1 MWLRRAQ
8 RRGVSS
14 EWAMETERVNCECVA
29 EQIHVHVAPKA
40 FTILRSIAFSYS
52 LSLSLWL
59 WQWQHSC
66 FADCKCEGF
75 AHCISIYMANL
86 FRLAL
91 GNGRQT
97 SARLTSLLLCLS
109 LLTRYCCCF
118 ALLCLKGLVMVLLYN
133 CTCCCCCRR
142 HETRNGRRKFVKLLA
157 YLNLNE
163 P

>member
-1 MWLRRAQ
+1 MRMRCRANPCT
-8 RRGVSS
+8 RTYICSS
-14 EWAMETERVNCECVA
+14 AKSFYYFPLNC
-29 EQIHVHVAPKA
+29 
-40 FTILRSIAFSYS
+40 FLLLSFS
-52 LSLSLWL
+52 LSLSDNY
-59 WQWQHSC
+59 SC

-97 SARLTSLLLCLS
+97 RPASHLSYSLSLSAHPLLLLCS
-109 LLTRYCCCF
+109 
-118 ALLCLKGLVMVLLYN
+118 ALFKGLVMVLLYN
-133 CTCCCCCRR
+133 CTCCCCCCCCCRR